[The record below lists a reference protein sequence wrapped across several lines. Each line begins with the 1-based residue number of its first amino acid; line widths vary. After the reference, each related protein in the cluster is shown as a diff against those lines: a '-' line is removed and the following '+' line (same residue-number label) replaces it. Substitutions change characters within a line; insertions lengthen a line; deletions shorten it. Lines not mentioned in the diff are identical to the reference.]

1 MDGLEQDLQ
10 GKALV
15 MRINL
20 NESVGNEMAKK
31 FSIHSVPTFIVFKG
45 DGQEIW
51 RKLGFPN
58 RSTIIEVINSIT

>member
-1 MDGLEQDLQ
+1 MDGLEQELQ

-20 NESVGNEMAKK
+20 NETVGNEMAKK
-31 FSIHSVPTFIVFKG
+31 FSIYSVPTFIVFMG

-51 RKLGFPN
+51 RRLGFPD
-58 RSTIIEVINSIT
+58 RSAIIEVINRIT